1 MDTVSV
7 VLGCLGKVREPKR
20 ESRHFRYA
28 YRKPAET
35 VRIDDQAVDQEPI
48 EHQVLR
54 ASFLVERGHV
64 SAFDAA
70 MDDLARE
77 HAGRI
82 RFKYVGPLA
91 PHSFV
96 SVAPPESR

>member
-1 MDTVSV
+1 RGGPGGRVGA
-7 VLGCLGKVREPKR
+7 GCRSGPDRAQLARLDRLRRLALDVE
-20 ESRHFRYA
+20 
-28 YRKPAET
+28 
-35 VRIDDQAVDQEPI
+35 VDQEPI

-54 ASFLVERGHV
+54 ASFLVERGKV
-64 SAFDAA
+64 SAFDDA
-70 MDDLARE
+70 MEELARE

-96 SVAPPESR
+96 SVGTSGAA